1 MIRRDH
7 RLWFS
12 LFCLINCVI
21 GMHSAWG
28 AVGLSIHSINFA
40 ANASIPAVY
49 TCSGDNKSPALAWTG
64 VPVTAKT
71 LAIVVRDPDAP
82 RGSYVHWVLYNLPAN
97 VSALPEAVPTTPTI
111 VEGAEQG
118 VNGSGKTGYQGPCP
132 PPGPTHH
139 YHFTLFALDSKLD
152 LPPGATAVEV
162 EQAMT
167 GHVVASAEVIGT
179 FAR

>member
-1 MIRRDH
+1 MMRRDH

-12 LFCLINCVI
+12 LFCLISCVM
-21 GMHSAWG
+21 GLRPAW
-28 AVGLSIHSINFA
+28 ADAKLLIQSINFA
-40 ANASIPAVY
+40 ANAPIPAVY

-97 VSALPEAVPTTPTI
+97 ISALPEAVPTTPTV

-118 VNGSGKTGYQGPCP
+118 VSGSG
-132 PPGPTHH
+132 
-139 YHFTLFALDSKLD
+139 
-152 LPPGATAVEV
+152 
-162 EQAMT
+162 
-167 GHVVASAEVIGT
+167 
-179 FAR
+179 

>member
-1 MIRRDH
+1 MVRRDH
-7 RLWFS
+7 HLWFS
-12 LFCLINCVI
+12 LFCVINCII
-21 GMHSAWG
+21 GSHFASAD
-28 AVGLSIHSINFA
+28 AGLLMHSINFA
-40 ANASIPAVY
+40 ANAPIPAIY

-97 VSALPEAVPTTPTI
+97 ISALPEAVPTTPTI

-139 YHFTLFALDSKLD
+139 YHFNLYALDSKLD
-152 LPPGATAVEV
+152 LPAGATAAEV
-162 EQAMT
+162 EQAMK